1 MSIKHQIPAKIAIL
15 DETLIRKIAAG
26 EVIERPASVV
36 KELVENALDARAR
49 RVFVEVMAGGRQSVV
64 VGDDGEGMSR
74 EDAVLS
80 VERHATSKLR
90 SPSELF
96 AIQTLGFRGEA
107 LASICAVS
115 RLSIE
120 TRCAEE
126 DAGTRIVIEGG
137 IQRELTSI
145 ARDVG
150 TRVAVRNLFFNTPA
164 RRKFLKPIDTEAR
177 HITQV
182 MTQLAAAHPEIGFE
196 LVNQERLS
204 LSLLPGGRRE
214 RAAELLGIAADGL
227 LAARLE
233 EGGIDVEVL
242 LGGPECCRKSRGRQ
256 FLLVRG
262 RPVFSRALNH
272 AVYRGY
278 GGLLPAEAHPPFVLW
293 VELDPRQVDVN
304 VHPAKKEIRLADEQ
318 LVSQVV
324 ARAVRQAL
332 DMPETSGFT
341 YAPLQPS
348 FHPAAL
354 GEGSAVFLPG
364 TGLAP
369 AGADQGAGQIA
380 LNLLA
385 PALPRFGAF
394 GEVGE
399 TLQQRDLAGPIRI
412 LQVHDKYLLLQL
424 QDGIA
429 VIDQH
434 VAHERVRYE
443 EALDRFRAEGAPS
456 QQLLMPLTIH
466 LNPAELEAA
475 RQAEEL
481 LTRLGFGIREFG
493 QGTLLIDAIPAGI
506 KNWQEGALVYKL
518 IDELIQEK
526 EIRDSLQ
533 EAMAASYACHTS
545 IRAGERLA
553 PSEMQELVDR
563 LLKAR
568 EPFVCPHGRPII
580 IKLALR
586 ELDKL
591 FGRT

>member
-1 MSIKHQIPAKIAIL
+1 MSTNKQTAKIAVL

-26 EVIERPASVV
+26 EVIERPASVI
-36 KELVENALDARAR
+36 KELVENALDAGAH
-49 RVFVEVMAGGRQSVV
+49 RVHVEVMAGGRQSLTVS
-64 VGDDGEGMSR
+64 DDGEGMSR
-74 EDAVLS
+74 EDARLS

-90 SPSELF
+90 SPSDLF

-107 LASICAVS
+107 LASIGAVS

-126 DAGTRIVIEGG
+126 SAGTRIVVEGG
-137 IQRELTSI
+137 IQRELSSV

-164 RRKFLKPIDTEAR
+164 RRKFLKPIETEAR
-177 HITQV
+177 YIAQV
-182 MTQLAAAHPEIGFE
+182 VTQLAAAHPEVGFE
-196 LVNQERLS
+196 VVSQERLS
-204 LSLLPGGRRE
+204 LSLLPGERRDRAGE
-214 RAAELLGIAADGL
+214 LLDIAAEGL
-227 LAARLE
+227 LAGEYE
-233 EGGIDVEVL
+233 EAGIRVEVL
-242 LGGPECCRKSRGRQ
+242 LGGPAFCRKTRSRQ

-262 RPVFSRALNH
+262 RPVYSRALNQ

-278 GGLLPAEAHPPFVLW
+278 GGLLPSETHPPFAMW
-293 VELDPRQVDVN
+293 IDLDPRQIDVN
-304 VHPAKKEIRLADEQ
+304 VHPTKKEIRLADER
-318 LVSQVV
+318 LVAQAV

-332 DMPETSGFT
+332 EMPETAGFT

-348 FHPAAL
+348 YQPLQLA
-354 GEGSAVFLPG
+354 EGTAVF
-364 TGLAP
+364 AP
-369 AGADQGAGQIA
+369 AGESSGGDDQMA
-380 LNLLA
+380 LHLLA
-385 PALPRFGAF
+385 PALPQFGIP
-394 GEVGE
+394 GEAGE
-399 TLQQRDLAGPIRI
+399 AVRRGDLEGPVRV

-434 VAHERVRYE
+434 VAHERIRFE
-443 EALDRFRAEGAPS
+443 EALDRFEAEGAPS

-466 LNPAELEAA
+466 LNPVELEAA
-475 RQAEEL
+475 RQAEAL
-481 LTRLGFGIREFG
+481 LGRLGFGIREFG
-493 QGTLLIDAIPAGI
+493 AGTLLIDAIPAGLR
-506 KNWQEGALVYKL
+506 NWQEGALLYKL

-545 IRAGERLA
+545 IRAGERLVQ
-553 PSEMQELVDR
+553 SEMQELVER

-580 IKLALR
+580 VKLSLR

-591 FGRT
+591 FGRA